1 MKELKAFRKYLA
13 ENKSPHTIV
22 KRTPLDTV
30 DENIVLDN
38 EFTFADIFNSAD
50 TGDATLE
57 DEEEIIAPAMEYL
70 QVKSAKDMVL
80 VASSNDGKWYRPGD
94 FRMGGPGKRINLPD
108 MNLYDGVGESN
119 DVRMGYTTIGE
130 LKTRP
135 VVSFSKDDENFIYA
149 KKIN

>member
-1 MKELKAFRKYLA
+1 MNSIKKFA
-13 ENKSPHTIV
+13 EFANEN
-22 KRTPLDTV
+22 LN
-30 DENIVLDN
+30 ENIVLAN
-38 EFTFADIFNSAD
+38 EFTFADIFNNAD
-50 TGDATLE
+50 TGDATLK
-57 DEEEIIAPAMEYL
+57 DEEKIIASAMKYL
-70 QVKSAKDMVL
+70 KVKSAKDMVL

-130 LKTRP
+130 LKRSP

-149 KKIN
+149 KK